1 MKDMGIIQGSK
12 AQAVELIVNVDTV
25 YVHTDIVKI
34 DTDPFG
40 EPTDNLY
47 QYHEIQ
53 YGKDEYIELLS
64 SQNKELGELVDTIL
78 GVTDNE

>member
-34 DTDPFG
+34 DTDSFG

-64 SQNKELGELVDTIL
+64 SQNKELGKLVDTIL
-78 GVTDNE
+78 GVTCNE